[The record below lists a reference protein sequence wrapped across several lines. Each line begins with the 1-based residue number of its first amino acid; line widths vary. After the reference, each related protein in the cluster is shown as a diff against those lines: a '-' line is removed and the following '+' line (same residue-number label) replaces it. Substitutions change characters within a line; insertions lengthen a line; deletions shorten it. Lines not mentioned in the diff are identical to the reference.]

1 MSKKIQMQKNRILAL
16 QKKIAEQ
23 KQKQNEAMNATN
35 AAMNDNGAQDH
46 HGIPKQNVSS
56 PNQEGIGQILD
67 DLI

>member
-16 QKKIAEQ
+16 RKKMAEAEQ
-23 KQKQNEAMNATN
+23 KRNEAMNATN
-35 AAMNDNGAQDH
+35 AAMNDNGHQDH